1 METQIYDSTVGS
13 DIYLSDLA
21 GERRSWASEQCLR
34 RPPGKS
40 NRRFVEETM
49 RRLNEIA
56 HNMIEMRE
64 EGGISNRL
72 MDRGGERRL
81 LSAGYKN

>member
-1 METQIYDSTVGS
+1 MGEWTVPTP
-13 DIYLSDLA
+13 D
-21 GERRSWASEQCLR
+21 
-34 RPPGKS
+34 KS

-56 HNMIEMRE
+56 HNMTETRE

-72 MDRGGERRL
+72 MNREDERRL
-81 LSAGYKN
+81 LSAGLGRGMSSL

>member
-1 METQIYDSTVGS
+1 MGKWTV
-13 DIYLSDLA
+13 LT
-21 GERRSWASEQCLR
+21 
-34 RPPGKS
+34 PGKS

-49 RRLNEIA
+49 RSLNEIA
-56 HNMIEMRE
+56 HNMTETRE

>member
-1 METQIYDSTVGS
+1 METQIDLRLDSEFRYSGRAKELGEWTVPTP
-13 DIYLSDLA
+13 D
-21 GERRSWASEQCLR
+21 E
-34 RPPGKS
+34 S
-40 NRRFVEETM
+40 NRRFAEETM

-56 HNMIEMRE
+56 HNMTEKRE